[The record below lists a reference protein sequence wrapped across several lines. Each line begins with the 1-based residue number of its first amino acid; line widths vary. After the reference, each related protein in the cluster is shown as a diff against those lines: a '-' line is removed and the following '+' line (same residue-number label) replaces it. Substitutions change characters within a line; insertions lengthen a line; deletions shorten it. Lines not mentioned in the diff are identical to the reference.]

1 MPVDKFGRIIRGG
14 SKKVVQL
21 RDYTASDLSVTEMND
36 FFSFKETAR
45 IRFLMR
51 NTMTKVSN
59 PASDHDVANKVYV
72 EENASGDDK
81 VLKPG
86 DTMEGDLNMA
96 GNRITGLNSTLP
108 LTSNDAVS

>member
-1 MPVDKFGRIIRGG
+1 MYKR
-14 SKKVVQL
+14 Q
-21 RDYTASDLSVTEMND
+21 
-36 FFSFKETAR
+36 
-45 IRFLMR
+45 
-51 NTMTKVSN
+51 
-59 PASDHDVANKVYV
+59 
-72 EENASGDDK
+72 SGDDK